1 MRMTGEDEELQ
12 ILTNVIGD
20 GWAETLAQAGE
31 FDRRQKQVIE
41 LYRNCGDELTADDGL
56 VYRGHRLVI
65 PAKEHSNIVK
75 SLMNRMLG
83 SKEHCDGPAILSI
96 GLESQPSSKITY
108 QSAEFATV
116 TGPNN
121 VKSL

>member
-1 MRMTGEDEELQ
+1 MTGEDEELQ

-20 GWAETLAQAGE
+20 GWAETLAQARE

-41 LYRNCGDELTADDGL
+41 LYRNCRDELTTDDGL

-65 PAKEHSNIVK
+65 PAKE
-75 SLMNRMLG
+75 RMLG